1 VEKLVVKD
9 ALSACMA
16 EPPSRRATLVDSALE
31 LNRSIQGGGDEAR
44 AAAAVEASGYVGG
57 GEGVAA
63 DGARLIS
70 VGLGADGDARTG
82 NGGGAAG
89 RGTVE
94 GANPS
99 GESRSSCQML
109 TAYGMAWV
117 VSVPSTAGAA
127 AMVQPAVVV

>member
-1 VEKLVVKD
+1 
-9 ALSACMA
+9 
-16 EPPSRRATLVDSALE
+16 VDSALE

-89 RGTVE
+89 RATVE

-99 GESRSSCQML
+99 GESRSS
-109 TAYGMAWV
+109 
-117 VSVPSTAGAA
+117 
-127 AMVQPAVVV
+127 